1 MVFSINSKMDAIGET
16 CPKIY
21 LPIHDMENVY
31 RLVVLLPYA
40 PVVLAVRGSVTEAV
54 TRGKVMKK
62 VPNLIAELELY
73 PV

>member
-1 MVFSINSKMDAIGET
+1 MPAEISARTD
-16 CPKIY
+16 IY
-21 LPIHDMENVY
+21 LSFIAVLVY
-31 RLVVLLPYA
+31 GRYTRRGT
-40 PVVLAVRGSVTEAV
+40 AVPGRGSVTESV